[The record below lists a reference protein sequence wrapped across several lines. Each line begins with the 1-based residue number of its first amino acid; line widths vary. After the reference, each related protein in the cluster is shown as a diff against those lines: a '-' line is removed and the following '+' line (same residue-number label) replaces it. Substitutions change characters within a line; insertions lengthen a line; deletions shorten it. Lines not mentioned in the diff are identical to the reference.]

1 MIIIIWNS
9 IILIIFIIM
18 LIKHKIFK
26 LMINSYICELQE
38 LQNSFNINTNNNT
51 NNKYNIV
58 LNKLYEQLDQQFND
72 IIWILNELYQIE
84 QYSLIHL
91 EIFNKTLEKIIQIK
105 STYKKMNKL
114 KLEIEL
120 INEYNKLIKF

>member
-1 MIIIIWNS
+1 MIVIIWNS

-38 LQNSFNINTNNNT
+38 LQNSLSINTNTNT
-51 NNKYNIV
+51 NKYNIV
-58 LNKLYEQLDQQFND
+58 LNKLYQQLDQQFND